1 MIKKISIGIA
11 FVGLVGALFFQ
22 YSFIKYQEKKFSE
35 ISKEH
40 GHARTIH
47 ILQGV
52 LEQIDE
58 KGTDYARRAVFI
70 ARAYEEVKL
79 ERWISENGIELSE
92 PAKNLLLRVEAY
104 DKENKVRAK

>member
-1 MIKKISIGIA
+1 MIKKVSIGIA
-11 FVGLVGALFFQ
+11 FVGLVGALVVQ
-22 YSFIKYQEKKFSE
+22 YSYIKYQEKKFAE

-52 LEQIDE
+52 LERIDE
-58 KGTDYARRAVFI
+58 KGNDYARRAVFI

-79 ERWISENGIELSE
+79 ERWVSEKSIELSE
-92 PAKNLLLRVEAY
+92 PAKDLLLKVEAY
-104 DKENKVRAK
+104 DKKNRVRDK